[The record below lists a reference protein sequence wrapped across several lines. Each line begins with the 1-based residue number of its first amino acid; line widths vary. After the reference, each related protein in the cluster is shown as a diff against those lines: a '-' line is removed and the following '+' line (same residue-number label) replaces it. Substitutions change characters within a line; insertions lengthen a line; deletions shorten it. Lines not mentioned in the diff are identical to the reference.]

1 MKGYKKNNKSRVGGR
16 EALNKDNY
24 LTVIDEAE
32 IIPQVEL
39 PQPDVITTAPSLNRG
54 PVFRESES
62 INQNINQPL
71 SQEEINDIF
80 GINGGKHK
88 KRKYKTKKNKSRK
101 HKTRKHKRR

>member
-1 MKGYKKNNKSRVGGR
+1 MKNYKKNKKSRVGGR

-24 LTVIDEAE
+24 LTVIDKAE

-39 PQPDVITTAPSLNRG
+39 PQPNITTTESFNRG
-54 PVFRESES
+54 PLFRESES

-88 KRKYKTKKNKSRK
+88 KKKYKTKKNKSRK